1 MKLEDIPE
9 MPGYISVARAA
20 RIFDMTKASIYY
32 KIYEQEKFKHVY
44 RLGGG
49 DEESRPVL
57 LLLESEVR
65 QVAAREAEEAAVV
78 PLKDR
83 LNAWNKRVKDWGRRT
98 GWSATEIHVAGQP
111 DLKLQAAYLA
121 ATPQDVRPE

>member
-9 MPGYISVARAA
+9 LPGYISVARAA

-44 RLGGG
+44 RLGGV

-57 LLLESEVR
+57 MLLESEVR
-65 QVAAREAEEAAVV
+65 QVAKAELDEADIV
-78 PLKDR
+78 PLKER
-83 LNAWNKRVKDWGRRT
+83 LNAWNKRVKQWGRET
-98 GWSATEIHVAGQP
+98 GWTATEIHVAGQP
-111 DLKLQAAYLA
+111 DLKLQGAYSAANPGDA
-121 ATPQDVRPE
+121 RPA